1 MAPDILS
8 SKTYLNNGVFQA
20 CVVTTVGQT
29 VLSLGSLTGLPYFP
43 GPFDHCKNSD
53 ETQNV
58 VSQTGI
64 LLQSNKTQILSRGE
78 SGQWA
83 ERPLSP

>member
-8 SKTYLNNGVFQA
+8 SKIYLNNGVFQA
-20 CVVTTVGQT
+20 NVITAVAQT
-29 VLSLGSLTGLPYFP
+29 VLSLRSLSGLPYFP

-58 VSQTGI
+58 VSKTGI
-64 LLQSNKTQILSRGE
+64 LLQSNKI
-78 SGQWA
+78 
-83 ERPLSP
+83 